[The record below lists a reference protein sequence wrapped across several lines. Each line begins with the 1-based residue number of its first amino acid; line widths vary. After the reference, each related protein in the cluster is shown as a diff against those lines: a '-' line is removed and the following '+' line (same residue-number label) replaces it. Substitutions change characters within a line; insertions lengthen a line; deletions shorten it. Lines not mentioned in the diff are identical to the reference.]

1 MRPEYASPQ
10 DMADEEPLPLCRVVY
25 TIELTADL
33 LSVDLL
39 DQIRAFVSG
48 ITLGEVKLSVR
59 QIEPA
64 QEVS

>member
-10 DMADEEPLPLCRVVY
+10 EMVDDEPLPLCRVVY
-25 TIELTADL
+25 TIEIEADL

-48 ITLGEVKLSVR
+48 ITLGEVKLNVR

-64 QEVS
+64 QEAS